1 MKRLPCQFPRA
12 LGCVLSVLALTMSPL
27 RAQSTE
33 QFLSLAPGWNAVWLE
48 VSPVYPAGHPFA
60 GQPKAPAD
68 VFPAGVV
75 AVVSPKPLAGTAEFF
90 AADPADADTDP
101 APGGTF
107 NKDGWE
113 QWHNPGLAGDNLKL
127 VTGNRPYLI
136 KTNAQTNFMLAGRVR
151 FHRPTWIPDRFN
163 LVGFGLEGTPTFAQ
177 FFAASGGRHG
187 AVLGGKNRIFR
198 LNAANGVWLPVT
210 GATAMVSNQAYWI
223 FSSGPSDYMGPV
235 AVDFDAAV
243 AGQMNFAGPDDA
255 VQVGSGAGAKTL
267 DLEDL
272 VFTYVA
278 SDDPTP
284 TPPMVEPT
292 MELVP
297 NLSADPLDA
306 DGDLKL
312 FAVRPAL
319 DSTGWLETLQL
330 EETPSGSGGSPVG
343 EMVNPLK
350 SKTLTIGAQRTWAT
364 GLAGRTILYRL
375 RTGAWSKFWL
385 PVTAVNSSL
394 QLPPDTLQTNAAA
407 VAGLWV
413 GEVSMNAV
421 SSIVVDGAPVLP
433 AAAPAPIRILLH
445 SDDTGTVRLLSQVTI
460 MQTRTADPAIAP
472 VPVLVVDQSKIPF
485 FEGIRERNG
494 KRVGVRL
501 EAVAFDMPREID
513 PASQTGNPINPAD
526 PDLLDMIVAESSST
540 STKWLSGAGLYPDRE
555 SVDAAAIDGYLL
567 FRQIRPPG
575 LREEYAFSLLM
586 DGAIGAGKTVQT
598 EPGTLVLDPFHRSNP
613 FRHAL
618 APKHAKGVKVTRELS
633 ITFDPEATVP
643 GRLGGTFTETL
654 KGVTKSNLILT
665 GTIDLR
671 RVSLVDALDTAP

>member
-1 MKRLPCQFPRA
+1 MKRLPSLFPRA
-12 LGCVLSVLALTMSPL
+12 LGCALTVLALTASPL
-27 RAQSTE
+27 GAQSTE
-33 QFLSLAPGWNAVWLE
+33 QTLSLANGWTAVWLE
-48 VSPVYPAGHPFA
+48 VSPVYPEGHPFA
-60 GQPKAPAD
+60 GQPKAPGD
-68 VFPAGVV
+68 VFPANVT

-101 APGGTF
+101 GVGPTF

-113 QWHNPGLAGDNLKL
+113 QWHRVGQAGDNLNII
-127 VTGNRPYLI
+127 TGNRPYLI
-136 KTNAQTNFMLAGRVR
+136 KTSAPVNFTIAGKVR

-163 LVGFGLEGTPTFAQ
+163 LVGFALEGAPTFSQ

-187 AVLGGKNRIFR
+187 AVLLGKNRIFR
-198 LNAANGVWLPVT
+198 LNASDGMWLPVT
-210 GATAMVSNQAYWI
+210 GATNMVSNQAYWI

-243 AGQMNFAGPDDA
+243 GGQLNFAGPNDA

-267 DLEDL
+267 DLKGI
-272 VFTYVA
+272 VFTNVA
-278 SDDPTP
+278 SSGSSQ
-284 TPPMVEPT
+284 PT
-292 MELVP
+292 MELVA
-297 NLSADPLDA
+297 NLSDDPLDA

-330 EETPSGSGGSPVG
+330 EETPAGSGGSSVG
-343 EMVNPLK
+343 ETVDPLS
-350 SKTLTIGAQRTWAT
+350 SKTLTIGAQRTWT
-364 GLAGRTILYRL
+364 IGLAGRTNLYRL
-375 RTGAWSKFWL
+375 RTGTWSKFWL
-385 PVTAVNSSL
+385 PITAVNSSL
-394 QLPPDTLQTNAAA
+394 QLPPDTMQTNAAA

-413 GEVSMNAV
+413 GEVSMNAA
-421 SSIVVDGAPVLP
+421 SSIVVAGAPVLP

-445 SDDTGTVRLLSQVTI
+445 SDQTGGVRLLSQVTI
-460 MQTRTADPAIAP
+460 MQTSSADPEVEP

-501 EAVAFDMPREID
+501 EAVAYDMPREID

-526 PDLLDMIVAESSST
+526 PDLIDMIVAESTSP
-540 STKWLSGAGLYPDRE
+540 STKWLSGAGLYLDRL

-567 FRQIRPPG
+567 FRQTRPPG
-575 LREEYAFSLLM
+575 LREEYKFSLLM
-586 DGAIGAGKTVQT
+586 DGAIGAAKTVLTQAD
-598 EPGTLVLDPFHRSNP
+598 TLILDPFHRSNP

-618 APKHAKGVKVTRELS
+618 APKHAKGPQVTRELS

-643 GRLGGTFTETL
+643 GRLRGTITETL
-654 KGVTKSNLILT
+654 KGVTKSDLVLT

-671 RVSLVDALDTAP
+671 RVSTVNALDTAP